1 MIFCNIKILCFY
13 DGVIVNTDNGIAYN
27 GRSNVFLTS
36 ILDMSLN
43 RLSKMLYDRLG
54 WNMYEI
60 EITWRMMQIEVSST
74 RYVSVPICSEKS
86 VNSMFDFANINGMNI
101 LDIYL
106 NSRLRRENSSSTK
119 FTLVL
124 TYYQRTT

>member
-1 MIFCNIKILCFY
+1 MIFCNSGILCFY
-13 DGVIVNTDNGIAYN
+13 DGVIVNNDNGITYN
-27 GRSNVFLTS
+27 GRSNVFITS

-74 RYVSVPICSEKS
+74 RYVGVPICSEKS
-86 VNSMFDFANINGMNI
+86 VNSMFWFANINGMNI
-101 LDIYL
+101 LEIYL
-106 NSRLRRENSSSTK
+106 NSRLRRENSSSTE
-119 FTLVL
+119 FTLVP
-124 TYYQRTT
+124 TYNQRTT